1 MPYNH
6 HIWKVRE
13 RAEQPK
19 STKASQAPSFFG
31 KRGKSVFIGKQR
43 ASEKQSPGNDLYETA
58 QSSAPRGSEKSPM
71 SMNIQLP
78 SIISP
83 NNSSRKNP
91 VLEEAKN
98 RFYERQQRKQSV

>member
-13 RAEQPK
+13 RAEPK
-19 STKASQAPSFFG
+19 TTKASQAPSFFG
-31 KRGKSVFIGKQR
+31 KRGKSVFIGKKR
-43 ASEKQSPGNDLYETA
+43 AVEKSPGNDLYETA
-58 QSSAPRGSEKSPM
+58 QSSVPRGSEKSPM

-83 NNSSRKNP
+83 NPNSARKNP
-91 VLEEAKN
+91 VLEEAKKK
-98 RFYERQQRKQSV
+98 FQERQQRKNSV